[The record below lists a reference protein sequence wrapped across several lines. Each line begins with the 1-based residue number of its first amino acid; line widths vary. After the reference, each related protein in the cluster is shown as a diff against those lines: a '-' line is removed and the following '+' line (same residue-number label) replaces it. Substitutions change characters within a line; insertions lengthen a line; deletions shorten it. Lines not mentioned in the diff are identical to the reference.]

1 LPQALAQGHT
11 IVTATRRLA
20 RALHAGFARSRTA
33 PSWETPQ
40 VLPWSAWVQ
49 ATFRDLRDFG
59 ELQALRPCLDEWQA
73 AAVWEEAL
81 AADTAAESLLM
92 PGGAVDGLRE
102 AWALAHEWLLPRAV
116 IEARAGEDCQV
127 FLRVASAYQ
136 RRLDALGYIDGA
148 RLPMLLADAI
158 KLHSGPA
165 VLFAGFDTL
174 APAQEAVAEAL
185 GPRARRVALP
195 CRGSMPT
202 VAGYPDSRHEFAA
215 AAAWARE
222 RLERNPGARLGIVV
236 PDLEAQAPYVER
248 ALDEALSPER
258 LLPGRGILAR
268 PWNLSLGRVLADVPL
283 VASAFLAFGLVRE
296 RLEFAA
302 VSRLLRSPFLG
313 GAAEEGAQRARFEAW
328 LREQAGAV
336 VDPWQLLAWLGG
348 RDRAPPC
355 PRLASGFRGCLD
367 EWRAAPRRRR
377 PSAWA
382 AALTRGL
389 GHLGWPGDAP
399 LESPEWQTVQAW
411 AESLEAFSRL
421 DAVIGPV
428 EFNDA
433 LARLRRICTGQ
444 HFQPETPDLPVQA
457 LGLFETAG
465 LEFDALWVTGMHDG
479 ALPLPL
485 RPCPFLPAALQRER
499 GLPRACPDTELLR
512 ARRLVEQLAGAAAE
526 VRISYPMVREDEPL
540 RPSPA
545 LAGLP
550 RSEPGAHA
558 TGIAAD
564 CFAARRIE
572 SLADSVAP
580 PVAGAVRGGSSLL
593 AAQSACA
600 FKAFAVHRLNAPPL
614 EIPAAGVDA
623 RTRGMFLHLA
633 LSELWQ
639 ALRNRAGLAA
649 LDPGA
654 LEVHIQLALERAAEQ
669 HLVRLP
675 RGLVQIEL
683 AEGKRAIEE
692 LLRLELSRPDF
703 EVVQRERRVEIELG
717 VLRINGQVDRVD
729 RVADGLVVIDY
740 KSGEAS
746 VAGWRGE
753 RPEEPQMPLYALAL
767 HAELAALVYASLKPG
782 AVCFK
787 GLARSAAALGE
798 ALPARGVAP
807 QAEWDQRLEEWRG
820 VLEALGRA
828 FATGDARVDPVRGAG
843 MNGACSRCHLA
854 TLCRRDEL
862 LRAGALSG
870 D

>member
-1 LPQALAQGHT
+1 LPEALAQGHT
-11 IVTATRRLA
+11 VVTATRRLA
-20 RALHAGFARSRTA
+20 RALHAGFARGRTT
-33 PSWETPQ
+33 PSWETPP

-49 ATFRDLRDFG
+49 ASFRDLRDFG
-59 ELQALRPCLDEWQA
+59 MLQAVRPCLDEWQA

-81 AADTAAESLLM
+81 DADTVADSLLM

-102 AWALAHEWLLPRAV
+102 AWALAHEWLLPRAM

-136 RRLDALGYIDGA
+136 QRLDALGCIDGA

-158 KLHSGPA
+158 RTHSGPA
-165 VLFAGFDTL
+165 MLFAGFDALT
-174 APAQEAVAEAL
+174 PAQEAVAEAL
-185 GPRARRVALP
+185 ATQARLVAAP
-195 CRGSMPT
+195 NRGGMPT

-215 AAAWARE
+215 AAAWARD
-222 RLERNPGARLGIVV
+222 RLVQNPAARLGIVV

-258 LLPGRGILAR
+258 LLPGGGMAAR
-268 PWNLSLGRVLADVPL
+268 AWNLSLGRALADVPV
-283 VASAFLAFGLVRE
+283 VAAAFLAFGLVRE

-302 VSRLLRSPFLG
+302 VSRLLRSPFLA
-313 GAAEEGAQRARFEAW
+313 GAVQEGAQRARFEAW
-328 LREQAGAV
+328 LREQAGAL
-336 VDPWQLLAWLGG
+336 VDPWELLAWLGG
-348 RDRAPPC
+348 RDRAPAC
-355 PRLASGFRGCLD
+355 PRLASGIRGCLD

-382 AALTRGL
+382 AAFARGL
-389 GHLGWPGDAP
+389 GHLGWPGEPSLD
-399 LESPEWQTVQAW
+399 SPEWQAVQAW
-411 AESLEAFSRL
+411 AESLEALSRL
-421 DAVIGPV
+421 DAVIGAI

-433 LARLRRICTGQ
+433 LARLRRICAEQ
-444 HFQPETPDLPVQA
+444 RFQPETPDLPVQA
-457 LGLFETAG
+457 LGLYEAAG

-499 GLPRACPDTELLR
+499 GLPRACPDTELVR
-512 ARRLVEQLAGAAAE
+512 ARRLLERLAGAAAE
-526 VRISYPMVREDEPL
+526 VHISYPMVREDEPL

-550 RSEPGAHA
+550 RSAPGACA
-558 TGIAAD
+558 TGIAPA

-572 SLADSVAP
+572 SLAEGAAP
-580 PVAGAVRGGSSLL
+580 PVAGAVGGGSSLL
-593 AAQSACA
+593 AAQSACP
-600 FKAFAVHRLNAPPL
+600 FKAFALHRLNARPL

-623 RTRGMFLHLA
+623 RTRGTFIHLA

-639 ALRNRAGLAA
+639 ALRDRAGLAA

-654 LEVHIQLALERAAEQ
+654 LQHHIDVALEGAAER
-669 HLVRLP
+669 HLARLP
-675 RGLVQIEL
+675 RGLLQVEL
-683 AEGKRAIEE
+683 TEGKRAIEE
-692 LLRLELSRPDF
+692 LLRLEFSRPDF
-703 EVVQRERRVEIELG
+703 EVVQREHRVEIELG
-717 VLRINGQVDRVD
+717 GLRISGQVDRVD
-729 RVADGLVVIDY
+729 RVAGGLVLIDY

-746 VAGWRGE
+746 AANWRGE
-753 RPEEPQMPLYALAL
+753 RPEEPQMPLYALAF
-767 HAELAALVYASLKPG
+767 HAELTALVYASLKPG

-798 ALPARGVAP
+798 ALPARDVAP
-807 QAEWDQRLEEWRG
+807 QAEWDQRLEEWRA

-828 FATGDARVDPVRGAG
+828 FAAGNASVDPVRGAG